1 MAVAGST
8 SAKAIA
14 ERTHSGQWAEEPA
27 SFERF
32 SQGAHEHG
40 DGPLPRITSQEVQ
53 HHEIS
58 TLFHR
63 APAVILAGDD
73 RINRFVESTF
83 DWLGLAEGS
92 GANGQR
98 SFDGSL
104 FDLARNH
111 HKGTGRSGDMLRFIP
126 KLYSH
131 IARKFEV
138 YRASEDNSLRAW
150 PPAFHSNNRLVPIP
164 QDIIEA
170 AWNLMSEV
178 LVSTLPDH
186 WRDLPHGIDVD
197 VLVYPTSSLDV
208 GRIQTLL
215 TDSRLLSDS
224 SGTEGYW
231 SQLGHRIDAG
241 KQRAAGMFKA
251 KGIRDLFAIA
261 SLVPGFRGLL
271 TALNDRM
278 SETGEDATPEGF
290 EVMAPAH
297 IDRTRYITALMG
309 RRDNLN
315 TQVLWNGRWVSLPIT
330 DDAMALF
337 PSLKLSSVSDIA
349 ATTHRVLVHDPSG
362 EAGVA
367 LQNVTLTLAVV
378 DPPAHLTGS

>member
-1 MAVAGST
+1 MAVTGPT
-8 SAKAIA
+8 SARTIA
-14 ERTHSGQWAEEPA
+14 ERTSTGQWAERPA
-27 SFERF
+27 VFERPPHD
-32 SQGAHEHG
+32 ARG
-40 DGPLPRITSQEVQ
+40 DGNSQIPSVTSKEARWR
-53 HHEIS
+53 EIS
-58 TLFHR
+58 TLFHH
-63 APAVILAGDD
+63 APAAILGGDD
-73 RINRFVESTF
+73 RINRFVERTF

-92 GANGQR
+92 GSKGQR

-111 HKGTGRSGDMLRFIP
+111 QKGTGRSGDMLRFIP
-126 KLYSH
+126 SLYSH

-138 YRASEDNSLRAW
+138 YRAPEDNSLRAW
-150 PPAFHSNNRLVPIP
+150 PPAFYSNNRLVPVP
-164 QDIIEA
+164 QDIIET
-170 AWNLMSEV
+170 AWNLMSEA
-178 LVSTLPDH
+178 LVSTLPDR
-186 WRDLPHGIDVD
+186 WRDLPFGIDVD
-197 VLVYPTSSLDV
+197 VLVYPTSSLDA

-241 KQRAAGMFKA
+241 KQRAAGLFKP

-261 SLVPGFRGLL
+261 SLVPGFRRIL

-278 SETGEDATPEGF
+278 SETGEGAVPEDF
-290 EVMAPAH
+290 KVIAPAH

-330 DDAMALF
+330 DNAMALF
-337 PSLKLSSVSDIA
+337 PSLKLSSISDIP
-349 ATTHRVLVHDPSG
+349 ATIHRVLVHDPSG
-362 EAGVA
+362 EAGIA
-367 LQNVTLTLAVV
+367 SQNITLTLAVV
-378 DPPAHLTGS
+378 DPPAHVAAS